1 METVTSQPPM
11 LSYKPSEGQDEEGR
25 THGASKTEKVLN
37 GITWGILSVVLA
49 LWAVVGA
56 LFWIPLL
63 IRAMLRFSISL
74 IEASFEGQKPVE
86 AARVLKNAVSFYRRG
101 FVVAVEA
108 VTGKGTDERESGPTT
123 ENRLLMEVLWALL
136 VWYFIA
142 LFLGWI
148 QASPVD
154 LWDWLV
160 SIPWGEHFSDL
171 VQRFRV

>member
-1 METVTSQPPM
+1 MDSSTAQPPVISYRTPAVPEEKSQPVAI
-11 LSYKPSEGQDEEGR
+11 R
-25 THGASKTEKVLN
+25 RTEKVLTF
-37 GITWGILSVVLA
+37 ITWAILSFVLV

-74 IEASFEGQKPVE
+74 IEASFEGQRPVE
-86 AARVLKNAVSFYRRG
+86 AARVLKNAVGFYRRG
-101 FVVAVEA
+101 FVVAIET
-108 VTGKGTDERESGPTT
+108 VTGKDVDERESRPTA
-123 ENRLLMEVLWALL
+123 ENRLLLEVLWALL
-136 VWYFIA
+136 VWYFIG
-142 LFLGWI
+142 LLLGWI

-160 SIPWGEHFSDL
+160 SIPWGEHFADL

>member
-1 METVTSQPPM
+1 MDTMTSQPPM
-11 LSYKPSEGQDEEGR
+11 LSYRTPVSEDEEVQPLVVR
-25 THGASKTEKVLN
+25 KTEKILT
-37 GITWGILSVVLA
+37 GITWAILSVVLV

-63 IRAMLRFSISL
+63 IRAMLRFSVSL
-74 IEASFEGQKPVE
+74 LEASFEGQRPVE
-86 AARVLKNAVSFYRRG
+86 AARVLKSAVSFYRRG
-101 FVVAVEA
+101 FVVAIEA
-108 VTGKGTDERESGPTT
+108 VTGKGAEDRESRPTT
-123 ENRLLMEVLWALL
+123 ENRLLMEVMWALL

-142 LFLGWI
+142 LLFGWI

-160 SIPWGEHFSDL
+160 SIPWGEHFADL